1 MKGLEFTLRNCT
13 SDDYRFVYGLIRK
26 NMYDLYVKH
35 WGKWQAKVIREGID
49 ARKIKI
55 VEVDGKRVGFYS
67 FEIRKESSHINDLQ
81 IVENMQGRG
90 LGTCLVGLMEK
101 ESLRKKR
108 DKIRLR
114 VFTDNPAKKLYVK
127 LGFKVFIDEEDSV
140 VLEKK
145 V

>member
-1 MKGLEFTLRNCT
+1 
-13 SDDYRFVYGLIRK
+13 
-26 NMYDLYVKH
+26 
-35 WGKWQAKVIREGID
+35 
-49 ARKIKI
+49 
-55 VEVDGKRVGFYS
+55 
-67 FEIRKESSHINDLQ
+67 
-81 IVENMQGRG
+81 MQGRG